1 MIRVARF
8 AALAAALVLAAVA
21 LAARAAFADDGP
33 CAAPAAATLAD
44 RPGTGRFTSTG
55 GSPCVVPEGAVVLE
69 LGVRRQSTIS
79 ATGDSVLVSAPL
91 ALLRFGTAP
100 RLELALAP
108 PDALDR
114 VSTGAFPLASAAGSS
129 DAALSAKWQA
139 LDAALWQIS
148 VGASY
153 IAPAGAPAFTAGS
166 ATWSFGPNV
175 AYAVSSRLTIAFSPV
190 VGTLTGADANG
201 NTIAYAAFMPSL
213 TASYAFGATTL
224 LVQEAVVSRGSPTT
238 NASARVFVAVQH
250 AFGNRLAVDV
260 ELERNLTPIA
270 GTRATAV
277 SAGLVWIAR
286 QRAGR

>member
-1 MIRVARF
+1 MHRMARS
-8 AALAAALVLAAVA
+8 
-21 LAARAAFADDGP
+21 AARAAAVVLAAIAFVPRAAAADDGP
-33 CAAPAAATLAD
+33 CAAPTAATLAD

-55 GSPCVVPEGAVVLE
+55 GSPCVVPAGAVVLE
-69 LGVRRQSTIS
+69 LGVRRQATIS

-114 VSTGAFPLASAAGSS
+114 VSTGTYPFASAAGSS
-129 DAALSAKWQA
+129 DGALSAKWQA
-139 LDAALWQIS
+139 LDTALWQIS
-148 VGASY
+148 IGASY
-153 IAPAGAPAFTAGS
+153 LAPIGAPAFTAGS

-175 AYAVSSRLTIAFSPV
+175 AYAATSRLTIAFSPV

-201 NTIAYAAFMPSL
+201 NTIAYATFMPSL

-238 NASARVFVAVQH
+238 NASARAFIAVQH
-250 AFGNRLAVDV
+250 AFGNRLAIDM
-260 ELERNLTPIA
+260 EFERNLTPIA
-270 GTRATAV
+270 GTRATAL

-286 QRAGR
+286 QRAGT